1 MALQDGQ
8 TAVAEEERTD
18 GGWIIFMALQ
28 LFLLALW
35 GVFLG
40 TPSLV
45 HGELSGLPKFH
56 FIHVYRSTLSHNEVA
71 YCFLG
76 SGRVHLVSPLLGP
89 GRNEF
94 ILSLRDAH
102 FRPPLNICHPQFPCV
117 STVLCTLQAIQVH
130 LITVCVPF
138 TALGLF

>member
-45 HGELSGLPKFH
+45 HGELSGLPKFN
-56 FIHVYRSTLSHNEVA
+56 FNHVYKSTLSHNGVA
-71 YCFLG
+71 YCLWG
-76 SGRVHLVSPLLGP
+76 L
-89 GRNEF
+89 EE
-94 ILSLRDAH
+94 
-102 FRPPLNICHPQFPCV
+102 
-117 STVLCTLQAIQVH
+117 STW
-130 LITVCVPF
+130 
-138 TALGLF
+138 